1 MNNTIDFFY
10 EITKIPRESGNESKI
25 ADYICEVAKNNNY
38 EYRRDKYNNVII
50 KRKIGNIRP
59 IILQAHLD
67 MVCEKNEL
75 STIDFSKEGISAY
88 EENGYITAKN
98 TSLGAD
104 NGIGVAQILNI
115 LKNTAYS
122 VEAVFTTS
130 EETTMIGAEKIDI
143 SDLEGNIMLNL
154 DGFEKDTIV
163 IESAAFKDIILKTNL
178 SRIEKSKKN
187 TYHIKLSGLLGGH
200 SGFDIDKDR
209 GNAIQELAKVLIEI
223 KDIELVDFVGGT
235 KFNVIPSSS
244 SAIIRTNL
252 QINELSKI
260 LEQNQKKLQSK
271 YKNIN
276 ISLDLINS
284 KQASLSEKTSNK
296 YLESIN
302 NFKHGVHNTNNN
314 FVTTSINMGV
324 VDLKNNIMKLGMRSS
339 RKKED
344 NGLME
349 YLNNYANKYNYELM
363 IQGSQPG
370 FETSYNSELVKKLEE
385 SYKKT
390 NESKLVIKPLHITV
404 EAGFFKEKKND
415 LEVAIISP
423 EIIGAHTPEEKV
435 NINSVKLC
443 DLWLL
448 DFLRAMNE
456 DSNK

>member
-25 ADYICEVAKNNNY
+25 ADYICEFAKNNNY
-38 EYRRDKYNNVII
+38 EYRKDEYNNVII
-50 KRKIGNIRP
+50 KRKTGNIKP

-75 STIDFSKEGISAY
+75 STIDFSKEGVTAY

-104 NGIGVAQILNI
+104 NGIGVAQILNV
-115 LKNTAYS
+115 LKNTKYS
-122 VEAVFTTS
+122 VEAVFTIS

-143 SDLEGNIMLNL
+143 SDLEGNVMLNL

-178 SRIEKSKKN
+178 SRNEKSTKN
-187 TYHIKLSGLLGGH
+187 IYHIKLSGLLGGH
-200 SGFDIDKDR
+200 SGFDINKDR
-209 GNAIQELAKVLIEI
+209 GNAIQELAKALKEI
-223 KDIELVDFVGGT
+223 KDIELIEFMGGT
-235 KFNVIPSSS
+235 KFNVIPSTS
-244 SAIIRTNL
+244 SAIIKTNL
-252 QINELSKI
+252 QLNELSKI
-260 LEQNQKKLQSK
+260 LENNRKKLQSK

-276 ISLDLINS
+276 ITLESLNS
-284 KQASLSEKTSNK
+284 KKKSLSEIDSHK
-296 YLESIN
+296 YLESIISI
-302 NFKHGVHNTNNN
+302 KHGVHNINNN
-314 FVTTSINMGV
+314 FVTTSINLGV

-344 NGLME
+344 ESLME
-349 YLNNYANKYNYELM
+349 YLDSYTNKYNYKLV

-390 NESKLVIKPLHITV
+390 NKSKLVIKPLHITV
-404 EAGFFKEKKND
+404 EAGFFKEKKAD

-435 NINSVKLC
+435 SINSVKLC

-448 DFLRAMNE
+448 EFLRTMNE
-456 DSNK
+456 SSNK